1 MAVGC
6 LLLRSH
12 SSVTWGRLATSP
24 MRSQPLATLDH
35 TCNSVVE
42 LRPCFV
48 CSRFGAANKSSSVY
62 LKLEYP
68 NHQTRPRRS
77 PGDQSLTVGSL
88 SRPLNLRAYFTCSS
102 GIYSPDST
110 LSCPP
115 DLPIISSQH
124 KQQSAN
130 RVPRGRTPMIK
141 LLSNPHLS
149 PARPNRYR
157 MYRKSQTTGF
167 PSLITIF
174 SAPNYLDVYNN
185 KGEEKRR
192 VVINL
197 NCDSCTE
204 GSECVAQ
211 NTWMCFKL
219 WFNLTLSGN
228 IWFASYSFTP
238 ATTQPND
245 QNNKLK
251 EPERSTELQTG
262 VLILYETDNK
272 LLNVTYSLHAA
283 VGEPFYL
290 QSVK

>member
-1 MAVGC
+1 
-6 LLLRSH
+6 
-12 SSVTWGRLATSP
+12 
-24 MRSQPLATLDH
+24 
-35 TCNSVVE
+35 
-42 LRPCFV
+42 
-48 CSRFGAANKSSSVY
+48 
-62 LKLEYP
+62 
-68 NHQTRPRRS
+68 
-77 PGDQSLTVGSL
+77 
-88 SRPLNLRAYFTCSS
+88 
-102 GIYSPDST
+102 
-110 LSCPP
+110 
-115 DLPIISSQH
+115 
-124 KQQSAN
+124 
-130 RVPRGRTPMIK
+130 MIK

-283 VGEPFYL
+283 VREPFYL